1 MLGRAAL
8 VLWAALVIAVHA
20 GSATAAIGGLPTN
33 TGDQDGS
40 AEWDKVRQYLF
51 QDRPIRAFP
60 SLVEIEVP
68 RRAAFGASVP
78 VAVRTQVPQSPDLYV
93 KRIYLVI
100 DKNPSPVAAT
110 FEFTPEAG
118 IAEIETRIRV
128 QEYSHVRAIA
138 EFSDGQLHMDARYAK
153 ISGGCTQPPNRDQTK
168 HMSELGQMKFRLG
181 QSVKVNEVNPV
192 TLQVSHP
199 QNSGFELNQ
208 ITVMYIPPHYVR
220 TVEVTY
226 ADKPILNIDMD
237 FSISEDPYFRFN
249 FVPHGPGEL
258 KAHVVDSKEQHFEK
272 ATPVTVM
279 QP

>member
-1 MLGRAAL
+1 MLTRRALGALALLCTFASGAAL
-8 VLWAALVIAVHA
+8 
-20 GSATAAIGGLPTN
+20 AAIGGLPTN

-40 AEWDKVRQYLF
+40 PEWDKVRQYLF
-51 QDRPIRAFP
+51 QERPIRAFP
-60 SLVEIEVP
+60 SLVELDVP

-78 VAVRTQVPQSPDLYV
+78 VSVKVRTPQSPDLYV

-110 FEFTPEAG
+110 FEFTPDAG
-118 IAEIETRIRV
+118 VAEIETRIRV

-153 ISGGCTQPPNRDQTK
+153 ISGGCTQPPNRDQAK
-168 HMSELGQMKFRLG
+168 HRAELGQMKFR
-181 QSVKVNEVNPV
+181 VPKVVRAEEVTPV

-199 QNSGFELNQ
+199 QNSGFELDQ
-208 ITVMYIPPHYVR
+208 ITVMFIPPHYVR
-220 TVEVTY
+220 TVQVTY
-226 ADKPILNIDMD
+226 ADKPILGVDMD
-237 FSISEDPYFRFN
+237 FSLSEDPYFRFN

-258 KAHVVDSKEQHFEK
+258 KAEVLDSKENRFSK
-272 ATPVTVM
+272 TAAVPLT